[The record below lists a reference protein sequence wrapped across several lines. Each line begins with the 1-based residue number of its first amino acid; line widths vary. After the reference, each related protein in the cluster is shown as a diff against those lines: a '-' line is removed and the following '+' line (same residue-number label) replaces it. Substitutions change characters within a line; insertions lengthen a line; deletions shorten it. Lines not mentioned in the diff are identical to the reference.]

1 MGILLEVIEWFDA
14 TGEEMVHRIP
24 AEGSA
29 DLKWGAQL
37 TVRENQWAIFT
48 KYGKAHDVFD
58 TGRHTLTSKNLPL
71 ITKVLSAPW
80 GFTSPFRCEVY
91 FVNRKT
97 FTNLRWGTR
106 EPVVFRDSELGM
118 VRLRGLGAYACRI
131 VEPRHFLNTVV
142 GSHGFM
148 NTGQIGDYLREI
160 IVARTTDYLGDNL
173 KTIFDLPQRYDDL
186 ALGIKGRVQADFAR
200 YGLELTDFYVTSIT
214 PPDDVQRVIDERSAM
229 GAAGNLA
236 DYSRFKTAR
245 ALGDAAQNPGGGA
258 TFGMGFGMGAVVPGL
273 LGGNGPAGGGAATPA
288 SHPPPPAP
296 AGGWAFCPTCGAR
309 REGQA
314 RFCTGCGQAL
324 Q

>member
-1 MGILLEVIEWFDA
+1 MGILLDVIEWFDA
-14 TGEEMVHRIP
+14 TGEEMVHRVP
-24 AEGSA
+24 AEGSG

-37 TVRENQWAIFT
+37 TVRESQWAIFT
-48 KYGKAHDVFD
+48 KYGKAYDVFE
-58 TGRHTLTSKNLPL
+58 TGRHTLTSKNLLL

-91 FVNRKT
+91 FVNKKT

-118 VRLRGLGAYACRI
+118 VRLRGLGTYACRI
-131 VEPRHFLNTVV
+131 TDPRHFLNTVV

-148 NTGQIGDYLREI
+148 SSGQIGDYLREI
-160 IVARTTDYLGDNL
+160 IVARTTDYLGDTL
-173 KTIFDLPQRYDDL
+173 ETIFDLPHQYDSL
-186 ALGIKGRVQADFAR
+186 AEGIKGRVQSDFSK

-236 DYSRFKTAR
+236 DYSRFKAAR

-273 LGGNGPAGGGAATPA
+273 LGGHGPGGAAPASGGGAPA
-288 SHPPPPAP
+288 S
-296 AGGWAFCPTCGAR
+296 GWAFCPSCGLR

-314 RFCTGCGQAL
+314 RFCVGCGTPL